1 MDGKTGLL
9 IDKQA
14 DGQTER
20 HTDRWMDTLTDRR
33 QMDKSGNPCRRGK
46 LGTVDLLAL
55 PSLDEVV
62 LILKMLFTSFMRQ
75 VILIRRS
82 TVLSH
87 PLKLM
92 FPGQTDG
99 RKNGW
104 KDSQT
109 SRLKDGWTNRQVD
122 ILTAGGMDEQSEQ

>member
-1 MDGKTGLL
+1 MHKP
-9 IDKQA
+9 
-14 DGQTER
+14 R
-20 HTDRWMDTLTDRR
+20 
-33 QMDKSGNPCRRGK
+33 NPCRRGK

-75 VILIRRS
+75 AILMRRS
-82 TVLSH
+82 TVLSR

-109 SRLKDGWTNRQVD
+109 GRLKDGWTNRQVD
-122 ILTAGGMDEQSEQ
+122 KRVDKRIDKRMDG

>member
-1 MDGKTGLL
+1 
-9 IDKQA
+9 
-14 DGQTER
+14 
-20 HTDRWMDTLTDRR
+20 
-33 QMDKSGNPCRRGK
+33 
-46 LGTVDLLAL
+46 
-55 PSLDEVV
+55 
-62 LILKMLFTSFMRQ
+62 MRQ
-75 VILIRRS
+75 AILIRRS

-109 SRLKDGWTNRQVD
+109 GRLKDGWTNRQLD
-122 ILTAGGMDEQSEQ
+122 ILTAGWMDEQSEQ